1 MTDALDPNVRY
12 RLICS
17 NGSNHFAGDQGCGPH
32 RLEPMAPGERT
43 PTIIADIAGRVTRN
57 AALAA
62 FVDDL
67 FAENG
72 RMKAE
77 LARRA
82 TATTEDREN
91 LLRALAQAVRSE
103 NLTRARTLAHQETL
117 TR

>member
-1 MTDALDPNVRY
+1 MTIDQDPNIRY
-12 RLICS
+12 RLVCADG
-17 NGSNHFAGDQGCGPH
+17 NHHFAGDQCCGPH
-32 RLEPMAPGERT
+32 RFEPMGDDERT
-43 PTIIADIAGRVTRN
+43 PTVVADMVGRATRN
-57 AALAA
+57 AAVAA

-82 TATTEDREN
+82 TATTDDREN
-91 LLRALAQAVRSE
+91 LLRALAAAVRSDD
-103 NLTRARTLAHQETL
+103 LTRARTLAHQETL